1 MSRVTQHGCY
11 GRQQGP
17 PAEQQPLPT
26 TAEATTA
33 TNSTQRTSEADATVQ
48 FVLFCTGVSRY
59 AVAVA
64 MSSPVLSVSCTAS
77 LPGSTSV
84 ATYVNGA
91 LPCDRGRGQ
100 HVIPRRDNDGDTRG
114 VDSDLSQPHVQRR
127 TCNDTPAPCRASVA
141 IHVVLS
147 VLAKSTV
154 AIGSRSAST
163 SSAGAISTT
172 PDSVPVKDT
181 CTCSCTG
188 AGWSGGGRG
197 RLWRTPETVAE

>member
-77 LPGSTSV
+77 FPGSTSV

-91 LPCDRGRGQ
+91 LPCDRRRGQ
-100 HVIPRRDNDGDTRG
+100 HVIPQRHTGALQGFRRHPRGAVGFGEVNRRDRQQ
-114 VDSDLSQPHVQRR
+114 VR
-127 TCNDTPAPCRASVA
+127 
-141 IHVVLS
+141 IHVVS
-147 VLAKSTV
+147 
-154 AIGSRSAST
+154 
-163 SSAGAISTT
+163 
-172 PDSVPVKDT
+172 
-181 CTCSCTG
+181 
-188 AGWSGGGRG
+188 
-197 RLWRTPETVAE
+197 WRDLHHAR